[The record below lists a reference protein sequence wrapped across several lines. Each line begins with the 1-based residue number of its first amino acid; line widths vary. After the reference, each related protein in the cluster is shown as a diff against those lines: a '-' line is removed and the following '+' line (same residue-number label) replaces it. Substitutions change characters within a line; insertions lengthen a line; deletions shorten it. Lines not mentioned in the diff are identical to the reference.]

1 MKTLIMVIL
10 FSCWSAQRSE
20 AYLLVED
27 IPHLTQSIIS
37 QIANYALYVQQYYQG
52 LTQILNQATQIE
64 NQVIQLTNY
73 GNPNYYVNM
82 LNLGPLLNS
91 VGQLQQGIG
100 NQIAFYREASSGLS
114 ALSYTGQGLYSNL
127 IGMKDRFGN
136 PINWETNS
144 FRKFGTVN
152 SMLEDYNTSEKTY
165 NGQMKILQQELATA
179 VQGMNSDRTERGEMR
194 YGHQIV
200 AISAQMNA
208 LGHTTNLAGQRLA
221 AQQTANQNDAARVQE
236 ATRQQQI
243 QERREDL
250 ENQAAGWAR
259 LIGVQ

>member
-1 MKTLIMVIL
+1 MKVIL
-10 FSCWSAQRSE
+10 LVIILSFWKVQNSE
-20 AYLLVED
+20 ALVLVED

-37 QIANYALYVQQYYQG
+37 QIANYAMYVQQYYQG

-100 NQIAFYREASSGLS
+100 NQIAFYREASNGLS
-114 ALSYTGQGLYSNL
+114 ALSYTGSGLYSNL

-144 FRKFGTVN
+144 FRKFGAVN
-152 SMLEDYNTSEKTY
+152 SMLEDYNTSENTY
-165 NGQMKILQQELATA
+165 NVQMKMLQQDLAAA
-179 VQGMNSDRTERGEMR
+179 VQGMDADRTERGEMR
-194 YGHQIV
+194 YGHKIV

-208 LGHTTNLAGQRLA
+208 LGHTTNLAGQRLS
-221 AQQTANQNDAARVQE
+221 AQQMANQNDSARVQE
-236 ATRQQQI
+236 ATRQQKI
-243 QERREDL
+243 QESREDL
-250 ENQAAGWAR
+250 QNQASGWAH
-259 LIGVQ
+259 LIGAQ

>member
-1 MKTLIMVIL
+1 MKTIFLVIIL
-10 FSCWSAQRSE
+10 SFWKVQNSE

-37 QIANYALYVQQYYQG
+37 QIANYAMYVEQYYQG

-64 NQVIQLTNY
+64 NQIVQLERY

-100 NQIAFYREASSGLS
+100 NQLAFYREASTGLS

-127 IGMKDRFGN
+127 AGMKDRFGT

-144 FRKFGTVN
+144 FRKFGAVN

-165 NGQMKILQQELATA
+165 NVQLKMLQQELATA
-179 VQGMNSDRTERGEMR
+179 LRNLNSDRT
-194 YGHQIV
+194 QIGREAYSAQV
-200 AISAQMNA
+200 QAISAQMNA

-221 AQQTANQNDAARVQE
+221 AQQAANQNDAARVQE
-236 ATRQQQI
+236 ATRQQKI
-243 QERREDL
+243 QESREDL
-250 ENQAAGWAR
+250 ENQATGWAH
-259 LIGVQ
+259 LIGAQ